1 MIVVSDT
8 TPITTLLKAG
18 EVALLEKLFGSVVIP
33 GAVADEL
40 LSFHEQ
46 LPPFVRVQRVSKP
59 DRLPP
64 GIERLGKGE
73 TEAIQLAKEMGAEI
87 LITDDRRARTA
98 AIGLGLKCTGLLGL
112 LVHAK
117 QRNLLS
123 SVSATIDVL
132 EKKGGLYLS
141 QAVKAEAAR
150 IAGE

>member
-18 EVALLEKLFGSVVIP
+18 ELALLEKLFGSVVIP
-33 GAVADEL
+33 GAVAEEL
-40 LSFHEQ
+40 LAFHEQ
-46 LPPFVRVQRVSKP
+46 LPSFISVRTVSEP

-64 GIERLGKGE
+64 GVERLGKGE

-123 SVSATIDVL
+123 SVSAMIDVL

-141 QAVKAEAAR
+141 DIVRTEAMR